1 MSHNWFPDFHCVYTI
16 IQVVHTTFIKV
27 ALTEYSACKSSR
39 KMLQKQVAA
48 AVIIALISK
57 KNKSGKNRKKEESE
71 LNLHLKEQKIYEFSQ
86 LYQMLSLLLRDYSN
100 LKHSNKCN
108 GTAI

>member
-1 MSHNWFPDFHCVYTI
+1 MTHNRLPDFHYVYTI
-16 IQVVHTTFIKV
+16 IQVVHTTSIKV

-57 KNKSGKNRKKEESE
+57 KNKSGKNRKKEES
-71 LNLHLKEQKIYEFSQ
+71 QQ
-86 LYQMLSLLLRDYSN
+86 YQMLSLLLRDYSN

-108 GTAI
+108 ETAI